1 MYNKEHGV
9 SNMNIDFLVD
19 KENKRVV
26 VSNEKGTMKPREYQ
40 DNIKKVL
47 IKEDVV
53 EELESD
59 YEVLEINRTSLEGR
73 LEATN
78 KKIEENLKKRKSF
91 ILSFITA
98 LIGLP
103 VYMCILEY
111 FVNMYSYQIG
121 LIEIKTIVYT
131 WLVSSGAVGFIG
143 GFLALSP
150 DAPFFKN
157 KRLKNEK
164 REYENYLEDLSLEM
178 VDLVQVIT
186 KNKAELQEL
195 IEQKEKNNIE
205 MMSDEVQKI
214 SYRKELELERSYL
227 TQLREENIIENK
239 QEMDRKDSILG
250 RFKKKKQY

>member
-1 MYNKEHGV
+1 M

-40 DNIKKVL
+40 DNIKKILV
-47 IKEDVV
+47 KEDVV
-53 EELESD
+53 EELEFDLVSKKD
-59 YEVLEINRTSLEGR
+59 AKKVYEQKTDDIDLKLKKIQKKSKSSKREFLASIVGIPMGVFFIFIASEWIVGNELALISIQQIITVLKYGVLVDLVISFFAILYVNSEDSSLSEIKRLGEDKKYIENLIQKLNLEI
-73 LEATN
+73 A
-78 KKIEENLKKRKSF
+78 
-91 ILSFITA
+91 
-98 LIGLP
+98 
-103 VYMCILEY
+103 
-111 FVNMYSYQIG
+111 
-121 LIEIKTIVYT
+121 
-131 WLVSSGAVGFIG
+131 
-143 GFLALSP
+143 
-150 DAPFFKN
+150 
-157 KRLKNEK
+157 
-164 REYENYLEDLSLEM
+164 
-178 VDLVQVIT
+178 DLVQVIT

-239 QEMDRKDSILG
+239 QEVDRKDSILG